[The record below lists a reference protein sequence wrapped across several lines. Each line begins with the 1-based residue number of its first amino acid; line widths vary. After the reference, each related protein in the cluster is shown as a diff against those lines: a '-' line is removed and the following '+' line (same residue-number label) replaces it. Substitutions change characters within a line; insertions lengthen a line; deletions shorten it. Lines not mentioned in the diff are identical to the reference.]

1 MADTFTTNLNL
12 TKPEVGASTD
22 TWGTKLN
29 ADLDTVDG
37 LFSSTG
43 TSVAMNLD
51 GAVID
56 SSVIGGT
63 TAAAGTF
70 TTLTANTSIAGTL
83 STAAQPNITSVG
95 TLTGLNVAATAT
107 MDGLDVNG
115 TITSYGLNFDVSDGV
130 EINALESI
138 VFDIDSDNNQTGRVF
153 QVKANNSTALMTIT
167 ETGNVGIG
175 TTSPASTISG
185 SAAVLHLYDGTNNN
199 LASLALQAGTVG
211 SKWEIGA
218 LSSNALGFFDDG
230 SERVRIDSSGNVG
243 IGNSSPA
250 GYGKFVVEGTA
261 TQLALNAS
269 SGKARVGFFENG
281 QGRFYID
288 TLNGSDGLAFVDADG
303 STERMRI
310 DSSGNV
316 GIGLT
321 PSYPLHVG
329 TSGAGIKGFFT
340 NTQDADLTFNL
351 SSGVSLVTPTT
362 GILAFGTSSTE
373 RMRIDSSGNVLV
385 GKTSTGDY
393 VTGLEIQPSG
403 AVLAYRTSGPSGLFG
418 RTNDGEIL
426 RFTSNS
432 SIVGRIGVSSPAIY
446 IGSGDVGVRFDGA
459 NDRIRPVGN
468 ASNLEAI
475 RDNAIDLGDSAARF
489 KDLYL
494 SGINY
499 VGKTTYNNDDI
510 GVILAA
516 TNTSWF
522 TAQSITP
529 LGVNRKGV
537 DGTLIQFTNDQAGCG
552 TISCSGTTTSYN
564 TSSDYRLKEN
574 VVEITGALDRVN
586 QLQPKRF
593 NFISDAD
600 TTYDGFLAHEVQ
612 DIVPEAIHGEKDAV
626 KEEEYEITPAVLD
639 DDGNVVTEAEMGTRE
654 VPDYQGIDQSK
665 LVPLLTKA
673 IQEQQT
679 IIDNLT
685 TRIEALEGL
694 QQKEN
699 NYGKYIYM
707 GL

>member
-1 MADTFTTNLNL
+1 
-12 TKPEVGASTD
+12 
-22 TWGTKLN
+22 
-29 ADLDTVDG
+29 
-37 LFSSTG
+37 
-43 TSVAMNLD
+43 
-51 GAVID
+51 
-56 SSVIGGT
+56 
-63 TAAAGTF
+63 
-70 TTLTANTSIAGTL
+70 
-83 STAAQPNITSVG
+83 
-95 TLTGLNVAATAT
+95 

-654 VPDYQGIDQSK
+654 VPDYQGIDQS
-665 LVPLLTKA
+665 
-673 IQEQQT
+673 
-679 IIDNLT
+679 NLY
-685 TRIEALEGL
+685 LF
-694 QQKEN
+694 
-699 NYGKYIYM
+699 
-707 GL
+707 